1 MKKLNDTDLQQLSIL
16 LLKLNPEKLKLSG
29 LQIFQLVN
37 IELGVRGYEL
47 TDNIKSKLQQHKVKT
62 R

>member
-47 TDNIKSKLQQHKVKT
+47 SQEVKSKLKLQ
-62 R
+62 